1 MRCMISAEGW
11 PSLWS
16 VSSSGMV
23 QYGAVVPFFYNFR
36 VGLARLR
43 KIACQLM
50 KN

>member
-1 MRCMISAEGW
+1 MERIIER
-11 PSLWS
+11 
-16 VSSSGMV
+16 
-23 QYGAVVPFFYNFR
+23 YGAVVPFFYKFG